1 MPDLSILV
9 ELAEF
14 YDIEI
19 RKLLNGE
26 RSQTMNKEMKETLN
40 TFAAYEEC
48 VKQKTLKAGNP
59 AFASMFLI
67 CAATIIIQLL
77 ISQNIP
83 LVLGETISTLIGGI
97 VYASIMVYNGI
108 WDSCLSKGQTLWR
121 DFFTSVIC
129 SGI

>member
-19 RKLLNGE
+19 RELLNGE
-26 RSQTMNKEMKETLN
+26 RSQTMNKEMEETLN
-40 TFAAYEEC
+40 TVAAYEEC
-48 VKQKTLKAGNP
+48 VKQKALKAGNL

-83 LVLGETISTLIGGI
+83 LVLG
-97 VYASIMVYNGI
+97 
-108 WDSCLSKGQTLWR
+108 
-121 DFFTSVIC
+121 
-129 SGI
+129 

>member
-19 RKLLNGE
+19 RELLNGE
-26 RSQTMNKEMKETLN
+26 RSQTMNKEMKETLS
-40 TFAAYEEC
+40 TVAAYEEC
-48 VKQKTLKAGNP
+48 VKQKALKAGNL

-83 LVLGETISTLIGGI
+83 LVLG
-97 VYASIMVYNGI
+97 
-108 WDSCLSKGQTLWR
+108 
-121 DFFTSVIC
+121 
-129 SGI
+129 

>member
-19 RKLLNGE
+19 RELLNGE

-40 TFAAYEEC
+40 TVAAYEEC
-48 VKQKTLKAGNP
+48 VKQKALKAENL

-83 LVLGETISTLIGGI
+83 LVLG
-97 VYASIMVYNGI
+97 
-108 WDSCLSKGQTLWR
+108 
-121 DFFTSVIC
+121 
-129 SGI
+129 

>member
-9 ELAEF
+9 EFAEF

-19 RKLLNGE
+19 RELLNGE
-26 RSQTMNKEMKETLN
+26 RSQTMNKEMKEILN
-40 TFAAYEEC
+40 TVAAYEEC
-48 VKQKTLKAGNP
+48 VKQKALKAGNP

-83 LVLGETISTLIGGI
+83 LVLGETISTLGGI

-121 DFFTSVIC
+121 DFFTIVIC

>member
-1 MPDLSILV
+1 
-9 ELAEF
+9 
-14 YDIEI
+14 
-19 RKLLNGE
+19 
-26 RSQTMNKEMKETLN
+26 MNKEMKETLN
-40 TFAAYEEC
+40 TVAAYEEC
-48 VKQKTLKAGNP
+48 VKQKALKAGNP

-97 VYASIMVYNGI
+97 VYASIMLYNWI